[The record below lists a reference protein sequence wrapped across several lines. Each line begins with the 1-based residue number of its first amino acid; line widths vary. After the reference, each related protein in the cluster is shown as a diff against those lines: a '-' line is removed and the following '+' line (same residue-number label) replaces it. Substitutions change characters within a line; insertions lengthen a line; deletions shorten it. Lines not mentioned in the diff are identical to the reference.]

1 MIPQNLIDCIK
12 NDRTQISDYISA
24 LDCPVV
30 CEIGI
35 RFGDNFAR
43 LLTRNVCVAVA
54 VDPWRLFESKD
65 CDPEAP
71 YTQQDLDKQ
80 HDSFVSRFLTDAR
93 VMLDRMTSLEA
104 STRYED
110 EYFDFIYIDGNHK
123 YEHCKNDLNAWWSK
137 VKKGGILAGH
147 DYINVRDFGVI
158 QAVEEF
164 KLENNISPD
173 NFYKNQDEYASYYI
187 FKE

>member
-1 MIPQNLIDCIK
+1 MIPKILTEAIIQDRLNISNYIIHIDNAK
-12 NDRTQISDYISA
+12 
-24 LDCPVV
+24 V

-35 RFGDNFAR
+35 RFGGHFNSI
-43 LLTRNVCVAVA
+43 LTENVKIAVA
-54 VDPWRLFESKD
+54 VDPWRLFESQD

-71 YTQQDLDKQ
+71 YTQNDLDKQ
-80 HDSFVSRFLTDAR
+80 HDDFKTRYAGDER
-93 VMLDRMTSLEA
+93 VIVERTTSLDA
-104 STRYED
+104 AKHYEN

-123 YEHCKNDLNAWWSK
+123 YQHCKNDLDAWWSK
-137 VKKGGILAGH
+137 VKKGGVLAGH

-164 KLENNISPD
+164 KKENNISLD
-173 NFYKNQDEYASYYI
+173 NFFVNYEQYASYYI